1 MESRCSSDWIINH
14 SILHRRIVTNC
25 IDLEFK
31 CTTQVFCLVWACS
44 KVACNNLSYPV
55 QFSSVTKLCPTLC
68 YPMDCSTPDF
78 PVLHYLLEFIQTHVH
93 WVGDAIQP
101 SHLLSPP
108 SAPALNLSQH
118 QDLLQWVGSSH
129 QVVKVMELQLQ
140 HQFFQWIVIFSSKL
154 LKNSSASF
162 KILDN
167 LYWPTFCWKWKD
179 QRQIFRSN
187 SLSVFTNWKANLF

>member
-1 MESRCSSDWIINH
+1 MLIAIETHFLH
-14 SILHRRIVTNC
+14 SI
-25 IDLEFK
+25 
-31 CTTQVFCLVWACS
+31 
-44 KVACNNLSYPV
+44 
-55 QFSSVTKLCPTLC
+55 QFSSVAQWCPLFVTPGTAAREASLYITNSQSLLKLTSIEL
-68 YPMDCSTPDF
+68 
-78 PVLHYLLEFIQTHVH
+78 V
-93 WVGDAIQP
+93 DAIQP
-101 SHLLSPP
+101 SHPLSCP
-108 SAPALNLSQH
+108 SPAFNLSQH